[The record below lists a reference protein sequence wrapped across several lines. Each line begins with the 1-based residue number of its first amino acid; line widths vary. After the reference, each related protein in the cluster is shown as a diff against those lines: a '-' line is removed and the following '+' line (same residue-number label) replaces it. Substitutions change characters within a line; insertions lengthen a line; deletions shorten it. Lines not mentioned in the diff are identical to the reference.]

1 MTKQEREQLIN
12 KIDDFFVS
20 SEVCDRMDEIDP
32 AWTTELGKK
41 IFNFREIVQ
50 NGIEKIIN
58 DFN

>member
-1 MTKQEREQLIN
+1 MKKQEKEQLIN
-12 KIDDFFVS
+12 RIDNFFVS
-20 SEVCDRMDEIDP
+20 SEVCDKMDEIDP
-32 AWTTELGKK
+32 AWETELGKK